1 LGFIQIYR
9 DEGGRILNISEGGLS
24 FETFAPIERER
35 LVRFWFSLNLRERIE
50 ASGRLAWLDTDRR
63 VGGLQFLELSVK
75 ARRHLSAH
83 LGKEPETPAGRTATE
98 EAPGKGRKFLAALAK
113 RSLGEIVPMPRNG
126 DDAEWQEPSASEKE
140 PGGRDRKFLAT
151 FAKRS
156 LGEIAPMSRNG
167 DDAEWQEP
175 SATEK
180 EPGGMPGNDSGAE
193 RIASQAEARSAQ
205 LSLMSLVSLE
215 RHVTDGRK
223 QLVRGIA
230 LGAVFALA
238 VGGAAG
244 WYFGREYA
252 RTDAPVAVSQPPA
265 VNGEAP
271 ASSASVGGPV
281 AAGSAA
287 VETAVTP
294 KQVTARQTTPG
305 YSPDNP
311 PKAARSQLSVSAPD
325 GARRAQSAENVQP
338 RGGEAK
344 ATKKPMTLQ
353 QLWAAVQ
360 RGSDKAAVELADHYI
375 QGDGVPVN
383 CDQARV
389 LLLVASEKNNS
400 DAIRK
405 LHDLDKKGC
414 PNQPNQ

>member
-1 LGFIQIYR
+1 VTRNRRVLARVRPGELGFIQIYR

-126 DDAEWQEPSASEKE
+126 DDAEWQEPSA
-140 PGGRDRKFLAT
+140 
-151 FAKRS
+151 
-156 LGEIAPMSRNG
+156 
-167 DDAEWQEP
+167 
-175 SATEK
+175 TEK

-252 RTDAPVAVSQPPA
+252 RTDAPVAVSQPAA

-405 LHDLDKKGC
+405 LHDLDEKGC